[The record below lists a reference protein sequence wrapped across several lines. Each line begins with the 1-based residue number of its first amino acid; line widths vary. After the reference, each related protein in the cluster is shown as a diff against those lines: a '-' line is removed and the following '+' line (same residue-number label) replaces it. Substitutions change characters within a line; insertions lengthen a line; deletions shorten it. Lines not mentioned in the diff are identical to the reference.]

1 VENYITLAEYKRD
14 IIRLTTKL
22 GVLEISGSGFEITVM
37 KDKNI
42 AITGKLNGLR
52 LI

>member
-1 VENYITLAEYKRD
+1 
-14 IIRLTTKL
+14 
-22 GVLEISGSGFEITVM
+22 VLEISGSGFEITVM